1 MNRVSC
7 VLALALLL
15 TASAAMPATGSRV
28 LLLQIDQPAVAWGDS
43 HLFEKLA
50 ERYTRE
56 SGLQVVATQLN
67 AGAPASVI
75 DSDSL
80 IRWGREQGGAF
91 LLTVTIQSERIERH
105 KSFQVPLIFHKW
117 ETVGIMEGEYR
128 LFDLQR
134 GKVLAA
140 EPFEIEVNGPRV
152 FQGTMDDN
160 KDDPDIHLRAP
171 DKLVFLAR
179 IEETLA
185 VKIVK
190 QTRPQIRIQSRELYT
205 QKDKKG

>member
-1 MNRVSC
+1 MNRISC
-7 VLALALLL
+7 FLALALLL
-15 TASAAMPATGSRV
+15 AVSAAMPATGSRV
-28 LLLQIDQPAVAWGDS
+28 MLLQIDQPAVAWGDS
-43 HLFEKLA
+43 HLFERLA
-50 ERYTRE
+50 EKYTRE
-56 SGLQVVATQLN
+56 SGLQVVETRLN
-67 AGAPASVI
+67 AGAPASII

-105 KSFQVPLIFHKW
+105 KSFQVPLVFHKW
-117 ETVGIMEGEYR
+117 ETVGIIEGEYR

-134 GKVLAA
+134 GRVLAA

-171 DKLVFLAR
+171 DKLAFLAR

-185 VKIVK
+185 TKIVK
-190 QTRPQIRIQSRELYT
+190 QTRPLIRIQSRELYT